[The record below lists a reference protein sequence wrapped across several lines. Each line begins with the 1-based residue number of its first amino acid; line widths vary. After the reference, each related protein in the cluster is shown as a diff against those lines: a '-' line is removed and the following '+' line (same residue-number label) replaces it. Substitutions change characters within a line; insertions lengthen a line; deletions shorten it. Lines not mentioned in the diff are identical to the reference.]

1 MLPASGFGELFATLI
16 SYAKHM
22 PTPSNA
28 VDATSPETASNET
41 AVAARLRL
49 VVMRLAR
56 RLRQQAGPGV
66 TPSQLAALSSIER
79 LGPLTL
85 GELSSVERVR
95 PPTMTR
101 IVSGLEDVQLVTR
114 ARDPHDRRVARVGL
128 TRRGQRFVEQSR
140 TRKDAYLAARL
151 RSLTPVELT
160 TLDRA
165 ASILERVMEDA
176 E

>member
-1 MLPASGFGELFATLI
+1 
-16 SYAKHM
+16 M
-22 PTPSNA
+22 PTAASTDTPS
-28 VDATSPETASNET
+28 DGTGASEPV
-41 AVAARLRL
+41 VAARLRL

-56 RLRQQAGPGV
+56 RLRQQASAGV

-114 ARDPHDRRVARVGL
+114 ERDPHDRRVARVRL
-128 TRRGQRFVEQSR
+128 TPQGQRFVQQSR
-140 TRKDAYLAARL
+140 TRKDAYLAAHL
-151 RSLTPVELT
+151 RSLTPTELT
-160 TLDRA
+160 TLDEA

>member
-1 MLPASGFGELFATLI
+1 MARTIDSTVADAELAS
-16 SYAKHM
+16 
-22 PTPSNA
+22 
-28 VDATSPETASNET
+28 
-41 AVAARLRL
+41 RLRL
-49 VVMRLAR
+49 AVMRLAR
-56 RLRQQAGPGV
+56 RLRQQADGEV
-66 TPSQLAALSSIER
+66 TPSQISALSSVDR

-114 ARDPHDRRVARVGL
+114 ARDPHDRRIARVGL

-151 RSLTPVELT
+151 RSMTPVELT

-165 ASILERVMEDA
+165 GSILERVMEDA
-176 E
+176 ELLVIAWSP

>member
-1 MLPASGFGELFATLI
+1 
-16 SYAKHM
+16 M
-22 PTPSNA
+22 PT
-28 VDATSPETASNET
+28 TASTDTPSDGT
-41 AVAARLRL
+41 AASEPVVAARLRL

-56 RLRQQAGPGV
+56 RLRQQASAGV

-114 ARDPHDRRVARVGL
+114 ERDPHDRRVARVRL
-128 TRRGQRFVEQSR
+128 TPQGQRFVEQSR
-140 TRKDAYLAARL
+140 TRKDAYLAAHL
-151 RSLTPVELT
+151 RSLTPAELT
-160 TLDRA
+160 TLDEA

>member
-1 MLPASGFGELFATLI
+1 MEPGTFRGRIGRYHLA
-16 SYAKHM
+16 
-22 PTPSNA
+22 
-28 VDATSPETASNET
+28 
-41 AVAARLRL
+41 AARLRL

-56 RLRQQAGPGV
+56 RLRQQASAGV

-114 ARDPHDRRVARVGL
+114 ERDPHDRRVARVRL
-128 TRRGQRFVEQSR
+128 TPQGQRFVEQSR
-140 TRKDAYLAARL
+140 TRKDAYLAAHL
-151 RSLTPVELT
+151 RSLTPAELT
-160 TLDRA
+160 TLDEA
-165 ASILERVMEDA
+165 ASILERVMEGA

>member
-1 MLPASGFGELFATLI
+1 MSTVAASAASAESA
-16 SYAKHM
+16 
-22 PTPSNA
+22 
-28 VDATSPETASNET
+28 ETAGDET

-56 RLRQQAGPGV
+56 RLRQHASAGV
-66 TPSQLAALSSIER
+66 TPSQVAALSSIER

-85 GELSSVERVR
+85 GELSAVEQVR

-101 IVSGLEDVQLVTR
+101 IVAGLEEVALVTR
-114 ARDPHDRRVARVGL
+114 ERDAHDRRVTRVRL
-128 TRRGQRFVEQSR
+128 TSRGQRFIERSR
-140 TRKDAYLAARL
+140 TRRDAYLASHL
-151 RSLTPVELT
+151 RSLTSAELA

-165 ASILERVMEDA
+165 ARILERVMEDA

>member
-1 MLPASGFGELFATLI
+1 MSTVAASAA
-16 SYAKHM
+16 SA
-22 PTPSNA
+22 
-28 VDATSPETASNET
+28 ETAETAADET

-56 RLRQQAGPGV
+56 RLRQHASAGV
-66 TPSQLAALSSIER
+66 TPSQVAALSSIER

-85 GELSSVERVR
+85 GELSAVEQVR

-101 IVSGLEDVQLVTR
+101 IVAGLEEVQLVTR
-114 ARDPHDRRVARVGL
+114 ERDANDRRVARVGL
-128 TRRGQRFVEQSR
+128 TPRGQRFLERSR
-140 TRKDAYLAARL
+140 TRRDAYLASHL
-151 RSLTPVELT
+151 RSLTPAELA

-165 ASILERVMEDA
+165 ARILERVMEDA

>member
-1 MLPASGFGELFATLI
+1 
-16 SYAKHM
+16 M
-22 PTPSNA
+22 PTAASTDTPS
-28 VDATSPETASNET
+28 DGTAASEPV
-41 AVAARLRL
+41 VAARLRL

-56 RLRQQAGPGV
+56 RLRQQASAGV

-114 ARDPHDRRVARVGL
+114 ERDPHDRRVARVRL
-128 TRRGQRFVEQSR
+128 TPQGQRFVEQSR
-140 TRKDAYLAARL
+140 TRKDAYLAAHL
-151 RSLTPVELT
+151 RSLTPAELT
-160 TLDRA
+160 TLDEA

>member
-1 MLPASGFGELFATLI
+1 MPHDMTATDSPA
-16 SYAKHM
+16 
-22 PTPSNA
+22 N
-28 VDATSPETASNET
+28 ETATNEA
-41 AVAARLRL
+41 AVAARVRL

-101 IVSGLEDVQLVTR
+101 IVAGLEDVQLVTR
-114 ARDPHDRRVARVGL
+114 ERDAHDRRVARVGL
-128 TRRGQRFVEQSR
+128 TQQGQRFVERSR
-140 TRKDAYLAARL
+140 TRKDAYLAAHL
-151 RSLTPVELT
+151 RSLTPSELD

>member
-1 MLPASGFGELFATLI
+1 
-16 SYAKHM
+16 M
-22 PTPSNA
+22 PTAASTDTPS
-28 VDATSPETASNET
+28 DGTAASEPV
-41 AVAARLRL
+41 VAARLRL

-56 RLRQQAGPGV
+56 RLRQQASAGV

-114 ARDPHDRRVARVGL
+114 ERDPHDRRVARVRL
-128 TRRGQRFVEQSR
+128 TPQGQRFVEQSR
-140 TRKDAYLAARL
+140 TRKDAYLAAHL
-151 RSLTPVELT
+151 RSLTPTELT
-160 TLDRA
+160 TLDEA

>member
-1 MLPASGFGELFATLI
+1 MPSSDSKDYLAALI

-22 PTPSNA
+22 STHT
-28 VDATSPETASNET
+28 TSTDVAANET

-101 IVSGLEDVQLVTR
+101 IVAGLEDVQLVTR
-114 ARDPHDRRVARVGL
+114 QRDPRDRRVARVGL
-128 TRRGQRFVEQSR
+128 TPQGQRFVERSR
-140 TRKDAYLAARL
+140 TRKDAYLAAHL
-151 RSLTPVELT
+151 RSLTPADLT

>member
-1 MLPASGFGELFATLI
+1 
-16 SYAKHM
+16 M
-22 PTPSNA
+22 PTAARSTDTPS
-28 VDATSPETASNET
+28 DGTAASEPV
-41 AVAARLRL
+41 VAARLRL

-56 RLRQQAGPGV
+56 RLRQQASAGV

-114 ARDPHDRRVARVGL
+114 ERDPHDRRVARVRL
-128 TRRGQRFVEQSR
+128 TPQGQRFVEQSR
-140 TRKDAYLAARL
+140 TRKDAYLAAHL
-151 RSLTPVELT
+151 RSLTPAQLT
-160 TLDRA
+160 TLDEA

>member
-1 MLPASGFGELFATLI
+1 MRTAAT
-16 SYAKHM
+16 S
-22 PTPSNA
+22 T
-28 VDATSPETASNET
+28 DATSNAGASDEA
-41 AVAARLRL
+41 AVAARVRL

-56 RLRQQAGPGV
+56 RLRQQASPGV

-101 IVSGLEDVQLVTR
+101 IVSGLEDVQFVTR
-114 ARDPHDRRVARVGL
+114 ERDPHDRRVARVGL
-128 TRRGQRFVEQSR
+128 TSLGQRFVEQSR
-140 TRKDAYLAARL
+140 TRRDAYLAAHL
-151 RSLTPVELT
+151 RSLTPTELN

-165 ASILERVMEDA
+165 ARILERLMEDA

>member
-1 MLPASGFGELFATLI
+1 MSTVAASAA
-16 SYAKHM
+16 SA
-22 PTPSNA
+22 S
-28 VDATSPETASNET
+28 DATAETAETAADET

-56 RLRQQAGPGV
+56 RLRQHASAGV
-66 TPSQLAALSSIER
+66 TPSQVAALSSIER

-85 GELSSVERVR
+85 GELSAVEQVR

-101 IVSGLEDVQLVTR
+101 IVAGLEEVALVTR
-114 ARDPHDRRVARVGL
+114 ERDPHDRRVTRVRL
-128 TRRGQRFVEQSR
+128 TSRGQRFIERSR
-140 TRKDAYLAARL
+140 TRRDAYLASHL
-151 RSLTPVELT
+151 RSLTPAELA

-165 ASILERVMEDA
+165 ARILERVMEDA

>member
-1 MLPASGFGELFATLI
+1 
-16 SYAKHM
+16 M
-22 PTPSNA
+22 PTA
-28 VDATSPETASNET
+28 ATSSTDSTSSAAASNEA
-41 AVAARLRL
+41 AVAARVRL

-101 IVSGLEDVQLVTR
+101 IVAGLEDVQLVTR
-114 ARDPHDRRVARVGL
+114 ERDAHDRRVARVAL
-128 TRRGQRFVEQSR
+128 TSRGQRFVAQSR
-140 TRKDAYLAARL
+140 TRRDAYLAAHL
-151 RSLTPVELT
+151 RSLTPSELT

-165 ASILERVMEDA
+165 AAILERVMEDA

>member
-1 MLPASGFGELFATLI
+1 MSTVAASAASASDGT
-16 SYAKHM
+16 
-22 PTPSNA
+22 
-28 VDATSPETASNET
+28 ATSDVTAAADEA

-56 RLRQQAGPGV
+56 RLRQHASAGV
-66 TPSQLAALSSIER
+66 TPSQVAALSSIER

-85 GELSSVERVR
+85 GELSSVEQVR

-101 IVSGLEDVQLVTR
+101 IVAGLEELALVTR
-114 ARDPHDRRVARVGL
+114 ERDAHDRRVTRVRL
-128 TRRGQRFVEQSR
+128 TSRGQRFIERSR
-140 TRKDAYLAARL
+140 TRRDAYLASHL
-151 RSLTPVELT
+151 RSLTPSELT

-165 ASILERVMEDA
+165 AHVLERVMEDA